1 MSLERF
7 RKVYSLLPESEKKL
21 TVVVIDNEPITWD
34 QAYNEIKTNT
44 ELGKKIQDK
53 LEELELI

>member
-21 TVVVIDNEPITWD
+21 AVITVDDKAITWE
-34 QAYNEIKTNT
+34 QAYTEI
-44 ELGKKIQDK
+44 GKDTDIGKQIQEK
-53 LEELELI
+53 LEKLNII

>member
-21 TVVVIDNEPITWD
+21 AIITIEDKAVTWE
-34 QAYNEIKTNT
+34 QAYAEIAKDTH
-44 ELGKKIQDK
+44 LGQQIQEK
-53 LEELELI
+53 LEKLNII

>member
-21 TVVVIDNEPITWD
+21 TVVVIDNEPIIWD